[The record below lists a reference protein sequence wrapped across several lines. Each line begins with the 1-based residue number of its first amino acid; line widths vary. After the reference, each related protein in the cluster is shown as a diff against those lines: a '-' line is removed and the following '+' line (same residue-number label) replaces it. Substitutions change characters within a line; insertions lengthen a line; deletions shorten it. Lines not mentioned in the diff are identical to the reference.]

1 MGRVNCPACDKKSV
15 ERRAPNR
22 PGNVKLRQVDGIHD
36 EFVCRNPD
44 CKWTGDEEQLG
55 EPWDERTMEG
65 DSATDW

>member
-1 MGRVNCPACDKKSV
+1 MERVKCPDCGKKSV

-36 EFVCRNPD
+36 EFVCRNGD

-55 EPWDERTMEG
+55 EPWETETPDEQP
-65 DSATDW
+65 ATEW